1 MKILTSILMGIMMFT
16 MSFTE
21 IQAYNSQFIED
32 DDVNP
37 FYIQDIEI
45 DFYEVNSSGSY
56 ISQITSYDHWHQMT
70 NGYVVFNLDD
80 TTYDFTAIL
89 DDGYYKLSGWNESA
103 YQYLYMFGLEFD
115 IHNYYYEFEL
125 VWITS
130 SEVYIYWSFNGT
142 NDPAY
147 ENSSGNDV
155 DVNVKLYNASQ
166 QYITA
171 FKNNYLVNYE
181 GYNEGYEDGRQEGY
195 IEGATIYGYVDENG
209 DYYSATSW
217 GLQEYQRGLN
227 QGASDTLSLQ
237 NMIPGVLGVFLA
249 FFFQVMSISVLGV
262 SILDIIV
269 LMFGVAVVLLL
280 FKTFVK

>member
-45 DFYEVNSSGSY
+45 DFYEVNSSGTF
-56 ISQITSYDHWHQMT
+56 IGNVTSLQHWHQMT
-70 NGYVVFNLDD
+70 NGYVVYNLDQSN
-80 TTYDFTAIL
+80 YDFTSML
-89 DDGYYKLSGWNESA
+89 DDGYYKLNGWDESA

-125 VWITS
+125 TWS
-130 SEVYIYWSFNGT
+130 GNEVTIWWTFNGT

-155 DVNVKLYNASQ
+155 DVNVKLHNASE

-181 GYNEGYEDGRQEGY
+181 GYAEGYEDGRQEGY

-209 DYYSATSW
+209 DYYSAESW

-227 QGASDTLSLQ
+227 QGAGDTLSLQ

>member
-45 DFYEVNSSGSY
+45 DFYEVNSSGTY

-70 NGYVVFNLDD
+70 NGYVVFNLDEVN
-80 TTYDFTAIL
+80 YDFTSML
-89 DDGYYKLSGWNESA
+89 DDGYYKLNGWDGSP

-115 IHNYYYEFEL
+115 IHNYYYEFQLIWGSQNDVEL
-125 VWITS
+125 NWG
-130 SEVYIYWSFNGT
+130 FNGT
-142 NDPAY
+142 NDPYY
-147 ENSSGNDV
+147 EDSNGNDV
-155 DVNVKLYNASQ
+155 DLRLQFWNPEDL
-166 QYITA
+166 YITA

-181 GYNEGYEDGRQEGY
+181 GYAEGYEDGRQEGY

-209 DYYSATSW
+209 DYYSAESW

-227 QGASDTLSLQ
+227 QGAGDTLSLQ